1 MVSACIQPKDSSN
14 PRAAF
19 ERGEEREREGGR
31 GERGGGER
39 GGRRER
45 GERERAVFEW
55 EGGREREREGGRR
68 GNVCERV
75 RGGGV

>member
-39 GGRRER
+39 GEGVCER
-45 GERERAVFEW
+45 GRGRV
-55 EGGREREREGGRR
+55 RERERGC
-68 GNVCERV
+68 V
-75 RGGGV
+75 